1 MVEDGGN
8 RRPRPIEKFLNDRAI
23 VRIEGGSLETT
34 PVPIDTNNQSVVL
47 FCRVF
52 DEDGCIVKIGQPLAV
67 TEREN
72 CVVIS
77 IEEPLSH
84 AIQILYN
91 VERDKD
97 IDDDEWDKV
106 QM

>member
-1 MVEDGGN
+1 MAEDGGN
-8 RRPRPIEKFLNDRAI
+8 RRPRPIEEFLKDRSI
-23 VRIEGGSLETT
+23 VRIEGGSVETT
-34 PVPIDTNNQSVVL
+34 PVPIDTNNQAVVL

-52 DEDGCIVKIGQPLAV
+52 DEDGCIVKIGQPLTV

-72 CVVIS
+72 FVVIS

-84 AIQILYN
+84 GIQILYS
-91 VERDKD
+91 VEIDKD